1 MARPIPDTLKNQPL
15 LSEKIFDKSEDG
27 TLLAF
32 YPTNGKFFRASHTKN
47 GGAGVTA
54 RLLAGVG
61 VTAAELEV
69 LEDEDE
75 VEERVEQ
82 GETTIG
88 FKIDREKTRQDV
100 TVHLQNVG
108 WSEAMK

>member
-1 MARPIPDTLKNQPL
+1 M
-15 LSEKIFDKSEDG
+15 
-27 TLLAF
+27 
-32 YPTNGKFFRASHTKN
+32 
-47 GGAGVTA
+47 TA

-61 VTAAELEV
+61 ATAAELEV

-75 VEERVEQ
+75 VEEGVEQ

-88 FKIDREKTRQDV
+88 IKMDREKIRQDV

-108 WSEAMK
+108 WPQMMK